1 MLTRSV
7 TGPLP
12 ADGLGQVLTHEHL
25 LIDYGQMGDAA
36 TPVTDEVRDRCRSVL
51 VGLRDIGVGTVVDC
65 TPPGYGR
72 DLSLLAELSRQTG
85 VRLVA
90 STGSFCEQWHPQ
102 PAEVSAAP
110 ADVLAERFVGELE
123 DGACGVI
130 KVATSHDAITANEE
144 KLLLAAAA
152 AHRASGAPIVSH
164 TTDGMGLEQL
174 ELYLSEGVALDAVL
188 VSHVCSGSEP
198 FDYALELAAKGA
210 VLGLDRVG
218 HAGHDLDHW
227 VSLILVLKQAGLLRQ
242 VTLSHDSV
250 QRFVGPEQIAG
261 HTFSDPTVVTTRLV
275 PALRRAGLTAEET
288 RLMTHDNPRRWLLR
302 EGGAR

>member
-1 MLTRSV
+1 VFARSV

-12 ADGLGQVLTHEHL
+12 ADGLGQVLPHEHL
-25 LIDYGQMGDAA
+25 LIDYGQMGDAG
-36 TPVTDEVRDRCRSVL
+36 TPVTAEILDRCRSVL
-51 VGLRDIGVGTVVDC
+51 VGLRDIGVGTIVDC

-72 DLSLLAELSRQTG
+72 DLLLLAELSRTTG

-110 ADVLAERFVGELE
+110 ADVLAERFVRELE
-123 DGACGVI
+123 DGGCGVI

-152 AHRASGAPIVSH
+152 AHRATGAPIVSH

-174 ELYLSEGVALDAVL
+174 ELFMSEGVALDAVL
-188 VSHVCSGSEP
+188 VSHVCSGNEP

-218 HAGHDLDHW
+218 HASHDLEHW
-227 VSLILVLKQAGLLRQ
+227 VSLILELRRAGLLRQ

-250 QRFVGPEQIAG
+250 QRFVGPAQIAG
-261 HTFSDPTVVTTRLV
+261 HTFSDPTVVTTQLV
-275 PALRRAGLTAEET
+275 PALQSAGLTADET

>member
-1 MLTRSV
+1 VFTHSV

-12 ADGLGQVLTHEHL
+12 SDGLGQVLTHEHL
-25 LIDYGQMGDAA
+25 LIDYGQMGGAA
-36 TPVTDEVRDRCRSVL
+36 TPVTAEILAQCRSVL
-51 VGLRDIGVGTVVDC
+51 VALREIGVGTVVDC

-72 DLSLLAELSRQTG
+72 DLALLAELSRTTG

-102 PAEVSAAP
+102 PADVSAAP
-110 ADVLAERFVGELE
+110 ADVLAERFVRELE
-123 DGACGVI
+123 EGGCGVI

-144 KLLLAAAA
+144 KLLVAAAA
-152 AHRASGAPIVSH
+152 AHRTTGAPIVSH

-174 ELYLSEGVALDAVL
+174 ALYLSEGVALDAVL

-227 VSLILVLKQAGLLRQ
+227 VSLILELRRAGLLRQ

-250 QRFVGPEQIAG
+250 QRFVGPAQIAG
-261 HTFSDPTVVTTRLV
+261 HTFSDPTVVTTQLV
-275 PALRRAGLTAEET
+275 PLLQRAGLSAEET
-288 RLMTHDNPRRWLLR
+288 GLMTHDNPRRWLLR

>member
-12 ADGLGQVLTHEHL
+12 TDGLGQVLPHEHL

-36 TPVTDEVRDRCRSVL
+36 TPVTAEVLEKCRSVL
-51 VGLRDIGVGTVVDC
+51 IRLRDIGVGTVVDC

-72 DLSLLAELSRQTG
+72 DLSLLGELSRATG

-90 STGSFCEQWHPQ
+90 SAGSFCEQWHPQ
-102 PAEVSAAP
+102 PAAVSAAP
-110 ADVLAERFVGELE
+110 ADVLAERFVRELE
-123 DGACGVI
+123 GGACGVI
-130 KVATSHDAITANEE
+130 KVATSHDAISANEE
-144 KLLLAAAA
+144 KLLLGAAA
-152 AHRASGAPIVSH
+152 AHRATGAPIVSH

-218 HAGHDLDHW
+218 HTSHGLDHW
-227 VSLILVLKQAGLLRQ
+227 VALVVELKRAGLLRQ

-250 QRFVGPEQIAG
+250 QRFVGPAQIAG
-261 HTFSDPTVVTTRLV
+261 HTFSDPTVVTTQLV

-288 RLMTHDNPRRWLLR
+288 HLMTHDNPRRWLLR